1 MKLSYLHEVLEQSAL
16 RHPDLPALY
25 FSEATLNYLQ
35 LWQRVQVCAAE
46 LSSRFRVGDRVAVLA
61 WNSPDYLVLIYAA
74 SVARLILVPLNTRLA
89 RAEWDYQL
97 HSTGASAL
105 FLDEVFVEQ
114 FEDIGSGA
122 KPVLMGLSEF
132 SAGLGDTDVTA
143 NHYDSLIAQG
153 SQSVEVPQ
161 VAAEFEHSDLPAW
174 ILHTS
179 GSTGKPKGAVLTHRS
194 FLAGLESA
202 EQGRPVHPRDGYLY
216 PFPLFHVSAHN
227 VFLQHKHGACVYL
240 LRSFD
245 ADAVLE
251 LCRSGKVTSMSLAP
265 TMLSMLV
272 DYPDFDYAIFERVR
286 AIGYGAAAMPLD
298 LMREVLENTPLE
310 LSQSYGMT
318 ELSGSVAFLLP
329 EDHRIGLTNPGLM
342 RSVGR
347 PVKGV
352 ELTIRDDEGDILPAL
367 HAGEVCVR
375 ADQMMLGYY
384 RNEAETVKAVG
395 EGYLKTGD
403 IGFLDE
409 RGYLTLVDR
418 KKDMIISGGENVASR
433 EVEDVLNGHT
443 AVARCAVV
451 GAPHERW
458 GEIVCAFVVLKAPI
472 EAAELDDHCRR
483 VLAGFKCPKRY
494 CTLNELPLNAA
505 GKIDKPALRSMI
517 EESAEL

>member
-1 MKLSYLHEVLEQSAL
+1 MIPHYLHEVLEHSAN
-16 RHPDLPALY
+16 RHPDLPALG
-25 FSEATLNYLQ
+25 SLSATEAMSYSQ
-35 LWQRVQVCAAE
+35 LWVKVRACASK
-46 LSSRFRVGDRVAVLA
+46 LSKRFQAGERVAILA
-61 WNSPDYLVLIYAA
+61 WNSTDYVTLIYAA
-74 SVARLILVPLNTRLA
+74 SLARLVLVPLNTRLA
-89 RAEWDYQL
+89 QAEWDYQL
-97 HSTGASAL
+97 RATGASAV
-105 FLDEVFVEQ
+105 FLDDVFEAQ
-114 FEDIGSGA
+114 FVSQRSYDSPIH
-122 KPVLMGLSEF
+122 LNFSEF
-132 SAGLGDTDVTA
+132 NADLAEECSLRVSDTAVID
-143 NHYDSLIAQG
+143 Q
-153 SQSVEVPQ
+153 PQ
-161 VAAEFEHSDLPAW
+161 ISNEGTPLPIESHHSDSPVW

-194 FLAGLESA
+194 FLAGLASA
-202 EQGRPVHPRDGYLY
+202 EQGRPVQPGDGYLY

-245 ADAVLE
+245 ADAVLD
-251 LCRSGKVTSMSLAP
+251 LCRSGKITTMSLAP

-272 DYPDFDYAIFERVR
+272 DHPDFDYAIFDGVR
-286 AIGYGAAAMPLD
+286 AIGYGAAAMPLN
-298 LMREVLENTPLE
+298 LMREVLENTQLE

-329 EDHRIGLTNPGLM
+329 EDHRVGLTQPGLM

-347 PVKGV
+347 PVSGIT
-352 ELTIRDDEGDILPAL
+352 LTIRDDDGKVLPAL
-367 HAGEVCVR
+367 HTGEVCVH

-395 EGYLKTGD
+395 EGYLRTGD
-403 IGFLDE
+403 VGFLDE

-433 EVEDVLNGHT
+433 EVEDVLNSHPALT
-443 AVARCAVV
+443 QCAVV

-483 VLAGFKCPKRY
+483 SLAGFKCPKRY
-494 CTLNELPLNAA
+494 FTLTELPVNAA
-505 GKIDKPALRSMI
+505 GKIDKPALRLMM
-517 EESAEL
+517 EESA

>member
-1 MKLSYLHEVLEQSAL
+1 MKLFYLHEVLEQSAL
-16 RHPDLPALY
+16 RNPDLPAVY
-25 FSEATLNYLQ
+25 WADATISYAQ
-35 LWQRVQVCAAE
+35 LWAKVQACASD
-46 LSSRFRVGDRVAVLA
+46 LSARFQVGDRIAVLA
-61 WNSPDYLVLIYAA
+61 WNSPEYLTLIYAA
-74 SVARLILVPLNTRLA
+74 SLARLILVPLNTRLA

-97 HSTGASAL
+97 TSTGASAL
-105 FLDEVFVEQ
+105 FLDEVFAEQ
-114 FEDIGSGA
+114 FEYEGSDGSLPRVRLSQFCGTSGDVLDIDA
-122 KPVLMGLSEF
+122 VLPAATKNETFSELPHEP
-132 SAGLGDTDVTA
+132 GE
-143 NHYDSLIAQG
+143 SLD
-153 SQSVEVPQ
+153 P
-161 VAAEFEHSDLPAW
+161 DRPAW

-202 EQGRPVHPRDGYLY
+202 EQGRPVRQGDGYLY

-245 ADAVLE
+245 ADAVLD
-251 LCRSGKVTSMSLAP
+251 LCRSGQVTSMSLAP

-272 DYPDFDYAIFERVR
+272 DHPKFDYAVFDGVR

-298 LMREVLENTPLE
+298 LMREVLENTQLE

-329 EDHRIGLTNPGLM
+329 EDHRLGLSNPALM

-347 PVKGV
+347 PVSGI
-352 ELTIRDDEGDILPAL
+352 ELTIRDDGGEVLPRL

-375 ADQMMLGYY
+375 ADQMMWGYY
-384 RNEAETVKAVG
+384 LNEAETVKAMG
-395 EGYLKTGD
+395 EGYLRTGD

-433 EVEDVLNGHT
+433 EVEDVLNSHP
-443 AVARCAVV
+443 AIAQCAVV

-472 EAAELDDHCRR
+472 EAPELDDHCRR
-483 VLAGFKCPKRY
+483 SLAGFKCPKRY
-494 CTLNELPLNAA
+494 LTLTELPLNAA
-505 GKIDKPALRSMI
+505 GKINKPALRLMI
-517 EESAEL
+517 EEGA

>member
-1 MKLSYLHEVLEQSAL
+1 
-16 RHPDLPALY
+16 
-25 FSEATLNYLQ
+25 
-35 LWQRVQVCAAE
+35 
-46 LSSRFRVGDRVAVLA
+46 
-61 WNSPDYLVLIYAA
+61 
-74 SVARLILVPLNTRLA
+74 
-89 RAEWDYQL
+89 
-97 HSTGASAL
+97 
-105 FLDEVFVEQ
+105 
-114 FEDIGSGA
+114 
-122 KPVLMGLSEF
+122 
-132 SAGLGDTDVTA
+132 
-143 NHYDSLIAQG
+143 
-153 SQSVEVPQ
+153 
-161 VAAEFEHSDLPAW
+161 
-174 ILHTS
+174 
-179 GSTGKPKGAVLTHRS
+179 
-194 FLAGLESA
+194 
-202 EQGRPVHPRDGYLY
+202 
-216 PFPLFHVSAHN
+216 
-227 VFLQHKHGACVYL
+227 
-240 LRSFD
+240 
-245 ADAVLE
+245 
-251 LCRSGKVTSMSLAP
+251 
-265 TMLSMLV
+265 MLSMLV

-352 ELTIRDDEGDILPAL
+352 ELTIRDDEGDILPAF

-409 RGYLTLVDR
+409 LGYLTLVDR

-433 EVEDVLNGHT
+433 EVEDVLNSHT

-458 GEIVCAFVVLKAPI
+458 GEIVCAFVVLKSPI
-472 EAAELDDHCRR
+472 EAAEFDDHCRR

-494 CTLNELPLNAA
+494 FTLTELPLNAA